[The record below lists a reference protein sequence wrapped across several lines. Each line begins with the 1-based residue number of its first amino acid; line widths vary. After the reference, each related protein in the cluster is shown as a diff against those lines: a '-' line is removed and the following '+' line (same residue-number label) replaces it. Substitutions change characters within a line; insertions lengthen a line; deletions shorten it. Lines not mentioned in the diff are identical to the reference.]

1 MLDIGGYV
9 ATDGFFGPPWIDRD
23 EQRDS
28 PAPHRYLHGGFEGT
42 GTRFSLY
49 FPPKEHYQ
57 GRFVQPL
64 EGGLAGSEH
73 NYDSLTGVIGML
85 IGGYDFAI
93 GLGAYMVESNQG
105 HVGAELCPK
114 AGPDATVYGYRAS
127 AEVARFARF
136 VAGQLY
142 GEPPSHGYVFG
153 GSGGAGRSAMCLEN
167 VHDVWAG
174 ALTFMGVT
182 LAPVDP
188 GKSVGPPAIFAELYN
203 AQRVLGESLWDVV
216 DALEPGGSGEPL
228 ATLTSHQRQV
238 LQDLYRAGFPRGA
251 EFMISRPMGAISF
264 WGWSAEDKHAE
275 DPSYYDVD
283 FWNSRGYVGHD
294 EPDRLKEHLI
304 ADRRVTVGRVLT
316 AEELGGRAALLGNPS
331 LRCAVALEGIDS
343 SVGYLQGAS
352 MRIATGKAAGRQL
365 WCTGVM
371 QDGALLL
378 VDGIGEAGNLR
389 LADVEPG
396 DEIILDNRMYLA
408 YCYRHRHLVDS
419 ADPAQSHL
427 VLDGRPLY
435 PQRAQTPLVMPPT
448 MGVASFEGRFT
459 GKALTVQHT
468 HDSSIWPRDHRYE
481 GAEDRWV
488 LRWTEHAEHVPASVL
503 PPSEG
508 PSPLTRMI
516 DWKGNI
522 EQSLHDLVAWVERGE
537 QPAGTSG
544 TRIEP
549 GGPLVLAEK
558 AAERG
563 GIQAVVRASAD
574 GGARADVK
582 VGQDVL
588 LEVHAEVP
596 PRAGTVIEVA
606 WDFDGTGAFPYKD
619 TSIDGSRDVVST
631 SVTHAFS
638 EPGTYFP
645 CVKVTSHRD
654 GDVNA
659 TGRRVENL
667 ARVRV
672 VVA

>member
-1 MLDIGGYV
+1 MDLTGYTP
-9 ATDGFFGPPWIDRD
+9 ADDFFGAPWIDRD
-23 EQRDS
+23 EQRDA

-49 FPPKEHYQ
+49 FPPAEAYE

-73 NYDSLTGVIGML
+73 NYDSLTGVIGKL

-127 AEVARFARF
+127 AEVARFARWLS
-136 VAGQLY
+136 QQIY
-142 GEPPSHGYVFG
+142 GRLPSHGYVFG

-167 VHDVWAG
+167 VHDVWDG

-188 GKSVGPPAIFAELYN
+188 AKGLGTPAPFSELYN
-203 AQRVLGESLWDVV
+203 AQRVLGDALWDVV
-216 DALEPGGSGEPL
+216 DALEPGGSGQPL

-264 WGWSAEDKHAE
+264 WGWSAESKHAE
-275 DPSYYDVD
+275 DPAYYDHD
-283 FWNSRGYVGHD
+283 FWHETGYLGHD
-294 EPDRLKEHLI
+294 EPDRIAEHLI
-304 ADRRVTVGRVLT
+304 ADKIVRVARVMT
-316 AEELGGRAALLGNPS
+316 AEELGGRAALLGNPT
-331 LRCAVALEGIDS
+331 LRCAVALEGVDS
-343 SVGYLQGAS
+343 TVGYLQGAS
-352 MRIATGKAAGRQL
+352 LRVANGKAAGRQL
-365 WCTGVM
+365 WVTGVM
-371 QDGALLL
+371 QEGRLLL

-389 LADVEPG
+389 LADVEVG
-396 DEIILDNRMYLA
+396 DELVLDNRMYLA
-408 YCYRHRHLVDS
+408 YCYRYRHLVDPT
-419 ADPAQSHL
+419 DPAQAHL
-427 VLDGRPLY
+427 TLDGAPLY
-435 PQRAQTPLVMPPT
+435 PSRTLAPPT
-448 MGVASFEGRFT
+448 MPPMMGVATFDGRFQ
-459 GKALTVQHT
+459 GKVLTVQHT
-468 HDSSIWPRDHRYE
+468 HDSSIWPRDHQFD

-488 LRWTEHAEHVPASVL
+488 LRWTENAEHVPASAL

-508 PSPLTRMI
+508 PSPLTRMV
-516 DWKGNI
+516 DWKGTI

-537 QPAGTSG
+537 KPAGTNG
-544 TRIEP
+544 TTLTP

-563 GIQAVVRASAD
+563 GIQPVVRATAD
-574 GGARADVK
+574 GGARAEVRA
-582 VGQDVL
+582 GEPVL
-588 LEVHAEVP
+588 LEVTAEVP
-596 PRAGTVIEVA
+596 PRAGTVVDVL
-606 WDFDGTGAFPYKD
+606 WDVDGSGAFPHRD
-619 TSIDGSRDVVST
+619 ASVDGSQTAVT
-631 SVTHAFS
+631 SSFSHAFDA
-638 EPGTYFP
+638 PGTYFP
-645 CVKVTSHRD
+645 AVKVVAHRE

-659 TGRRVENL
+659 TTRRVENL

-672 VVA
+672 VVT